1 VKLSPAIPFSIQ
13 NPKTKIQN
21 RMRFFKTLPHIARI
35 LIIATTVSFG
45 IILSAALAIK
55 FSAPNP
61 TTVGATSSSPPKVV
75 SVVPT
80 SSSTEA
86 SSVIVSSQPVRIA
99 ANPASVQQQPIE
111 NQIAYGHF
119 PYAQA
124 NPSELMIVSSYAT
137 GDNQRFESLNTE
149 AGQALM
155 QMMYAAREEGV
166 WIVSVSGF
174 RTIEQQ
180 QKLFQDQVKRRGSV
194 EAAAKISAPA
204 GFSEHHTGFAV
215 DLADGKFPKQD
226 ITLEFETTNAY
237 RWLTRHAREFGFE
250 LSFKRNNSQ
259 GVSFEPWHWRY
270 VGSPNAVAAFA
281 NARKS

>member
-1 VKLSPAIPFSIQ
+1 
-13 NPKTKIQN
+13 
-21 RMRFFKTLPHIARI
+21 MPHIARI
-35 LIIATTVSFG
+35 LIIAMTVSFG
-45 IILSAALAIK
+45 IILSAALALK

-61 TTVGATSSSPPKVV
+61 TNVGGRPSSPPKIV

-80 SSSTEA
+80 SHPTEA
-86 SSVIVSSQPVRIA
+86 SSVIVSSQPVEIA
-99 ANPASVQQQPIE
+99 ANPASFQKQPVE

-119 PYAQA
+119 SYAQA

-137 GDNQRFESLNTE
+137 GDDQRFELLNIE

-155 QMMYAAREEGV
+155 RMMYSAREEGV
-166 WIVSVSGF
+166 WIVPVSGF

-215 DLADGKFPKQD
+215 DLADGRAPKQD
-226 ITLEFETTNAY
+226 VTLEFEKTNAY

-270 VGSPNAVAAFA
+270 VGSPNAIAAFA
-281 NARKS
+281 HARK

>member
-1 VKLSPAIPFSIQ
+1 
-13 NPKTKIQN
+13 
-21 RMRFFKTLPHIARI
+21 MRFFKTLPHIARI

-45 IILSAALAIK
+45 MILSAALTLK

-61 TTVGATSSSPPKVV
+61 TTVGATSSSPSKVV

-80 SSSTEA
+80 SNPTEA
-86 SSVIVSSQPVRIA
+86 SSVVVSSQPVRIA

-137 GDNQRFESLNTE
+137 GNNQRFESLNVE

-155 QMMYAAREEGV
+155 RMMYAAREEGV
-166 WIVSVSGF
+166 WIVPVSGF

-194 EAAAKISAPA
+194 QAAAKISAPA

-215 DLADGKFPKQD
+215 DLADGKSPKQD
-226 ITLEFETTNAY
+226 ITLEFEQSNAY

-281 NARKS
+281 HARKS